1 MSSRVAIIIY
11 LIAGQAKKISLY
23 KISFIA
29 EPYTPSKN
37 QIKFE
42 IDLSNYGTKFDL
54 KNATDVDN

>member
-23 KISFIA
+23 KTSFIA

-42 IDLSNYGTKFDL
+42 IDLSNYETKFDL
-54 KNATDVDN
+54 KNATDVDK